1 LNLVEVRR
9 STVGRK
15 DSAGFLGK
23 IDIFLPIG
31 ASGETM
37 LGTAGFGT
45 RDCRRMETE
54 LIWIFDR
61 DAIEVASSAALP
73 RVRHETLN

>member
-1 LNLVEVRR
+1 
-9 STVGRK
+9 
-15 DSAGFLGK
+15 
-23 IDIFLPIG
+23 
-31 ASGETM
+31 M

>member
-1 LNLVEVRR
+1 
-9 STVGRK
+9 
-15 DSAGFLGK
+15 
-23 IDIFLPIG
+23 
-31 ASGETM
+31 M

-45 RDCRRMETE
+45 RDCRRMEAE

-73 RVRHETLN
+73 RVRRETLN